1 MWHKK
6 QTDKKKSSVE
16 TAPAQSWQAAA
27 ENDNRET
34 TRGEGNSKH
43 SSKPQPGPGYLFWR
57 QGREISSIFDIVLW
71 RSHLI
76 SSWVLCGWPAAI
88 NYHWQDLCTR
98 KALALCFA
106 LRCLCVKLPPQRSQ
120 TELLSERSIFPVT
133 ACHHYC
139 QPAIK
144 KKISASVCFVG
155 GSEVEE
161 VPLTPCTQSA
171 LSFGEKK
178 KNHDIPHI
186 KQPFFIYLCVCVC
199 WKHTY
204 YEGRCQLKDDT

>member
-1 MWHKK
+1 MWHKR

-98 KALALCFA
+98 EALALCFA

-144 KKISASVCFVG
+144 KKISALVCFVG

-161 VPLTPCTQSA
+161 VPRTRSA
-171 LSFGEKK
+171 LSFGKTK
-178 KNHDIPHI
+178 TKTLFTTYQTALFHL
-186 KQPFFIYLCVCVC
+186 FMCVCVC

>member
-1 MWHKK
+1 MCR
-6 QTDKKKSSVE
+6 TCSC
-16 TAPAQSWQAAA
+16 PSWQAAA

-43 SSKPQPGPGYLFWR
+43 SSKPQPGWGYLFSR

-106 LRCLCVKLPPQRSQ
+106 PRCLCVKLPPQRSQ
-120 TELLSERSIFPVT
+120 TGLLSERSIFPVT

-139 QPAIK
+139 QLAIK
-144 KKISASVCFVG
+144 KKVSSSMYFEG
-155 GSEVEE
+155 ESNMEE
-161 VPLTPCTQSA
+161 VSHTPCTRS
-171 LSFGEKK
+171 S
-178 KNHDIPHI
+178 HS
-186 KQPFFIYLCVCVC
+186 
-199 WKHTY
+199 
-204 YEGRCQLKDDT
+204 